1 MQPEWIVQPE
11 SLVPE
16 KRLMQTESMQA
27 ETELMVLFESG
38 SMGQAE
44 AVVWQA
50 WIKLL
55 VYTGKQR

>member
-11 SLVPE
+11 SLVAE
-16 KRLMQTESMQA
+16 KRLIQSESMQA
-27 ETELMVLFESG
+27 ETELMVLFELE

-50 WIKLL
+50 SIKLM
-55 VYTGKQR
+55 VYTGKQQ